1 MLNSKFCKSLFS
13 HSLGLR
19 HNSLSPHFHSFPF
32 QQSSLVLHE
41 TLPSKSFG
49 LRVSENSE
57 QDQNDHLLA
66 VMGLNGGHHVI
77 EPIAPRGDI
86 GDDHF
91 HEKGELHELTQLSSH
106 DIKFDSIDFH
116 AEFIAQPVCF
126 PAVISSL
133 SEMRTTT
140 TDWSD
145 SVTSSFSHLPSF
157 TDTYTPSVI
166 TTIEPRAFG
175 AEAEYISRLK
185 QRRESSSERSESGGP
200 ARSSV
205 IVPVVGAGSNRD
217 GSPSPSLTSMMAPA
231 QYDFLSCPSESISQA
246 DSDGSHLT
254 LKTEPEAE
262 TSTYYPHSPT
272 TYSPRL
278 PSPVL
283 PNFLHFTP
291 DESVSPR
298 LISQNPL
305 SPATSTPPPLK
316 HANAVEA
323 PAK

>member
-1 MLNSKFCKSLFS
+1 M
-13 HSLGLR
+13 
-19 HNSLSPHFHSFPF
+19 
-32 QQSSLVLHE
+32 QQSTSTDVFSDN
-41 TLPSKSFG
+41 PQSFG
-49 LRVSENSE
+49 LSV
-57 QDQNDHLLA
+57 QGDQNTDSGLSL
-66 VMGLNGGHHVI
+66 MGVGTKSNIIQPVI
-77 EPIAPRGDI
+77 LEDGQYVEI
-86 GDDHF
+86 G
-91 HEKGELHELTQLSSH
+91 EKGGVPELTQLSSN
-106 DIKFDSIDFH
+106 DFKFGGIDFH
-116 AEFIAQPVCF
+116 AEFITHP
-126 PAVISSL
+126 ISFS
-133 SEMRTTT
+133 
-140 TDWSD
+140 
-145 SVTSSFSHLPSF
+145 SVTSSLAETRTSTREWPDPTTTSFSHLPSF

-185 QRRESSSERSESGGP
+185 QRRESSSERSDSGGP

-205 IVPVVGAGSNRD
+205 IVPVVGAASSRD
-217 GSPSPSLTSMMAPA
+217 GSPSPSLTSMMTPA
-231 QYDFLSCPSESISQA
+231 QYDFLSCPSDSLSQPA

-262 TSTYYPHSPT
+262 TTGSFYPNSPAP
-272 TYSPRL
+272 YSPRL
-278 PSPVL
+278 SSPVL

-298 LISQNPL
+298 LVAQTSS

>member
-1 MLNSKFCKSLFS
+1 M
-13 HSLGLR
+13 
-19 HNSLSPHFHSFPF
+19 
-32 QQSSLVLHE
+32 QQSTSTDVFADN
-41 TLPSKSFG
+41 PQSFG
-49 LRVSENSE
+49 LSV
-57 QDQNDHLLA
+57 QGDQNTDSGLSL
-66 VMGLNGGHHVI
+66 MGVGTKSNIIQPVI
-77 EPIAPRGDI
+77 LEDGQYVEI
-86 GDDHF
+86 G
-91 HEKGELHELTQLSSH
+91 EKGGVPELTQLSSN
-106 DIKFDSIDFH
+106 DFKFGGIDFH
-116 AEFIAQPVCF
+116 AEFITHP
-126 PAVISSL
+126 ISFS
-133 SEMRTTT
+133 
-140 TDWSD
+140 
-145 SVTSSFSHLPSF
+145 SVTSSLAETRTSTREWPDPTTTSFSHLPSF

-185 QRRESSSERSESGGP
+185 QRRESSSERSDSGGP

-205 IVPVVGAGSNRD
+205 IVPVVGAGGSRD

-231 QYDFLSCPSESISQA
+231 QYDFLSCPSESLSQA

-262 TSTYYPHSPT
+262 TTTYYPHSPT
-272 TYSPRL
+272 PYSPRL

-298 LISQNPL
+298 LISQTPS

>member
-1 MLNSKFCKSLFS
+1 M
-13 HSLGLR
+13 
-19 HNSLSPHFHSFPF
+19 
-32 QQSSLVLHE
+32 
-41 TLPSKSFG
+41 
-49 LRVSENSE
+49 SENNE
-57 QDQNDHLLA
+57 EETADHLLA
-66 VMGLNGGHHVI
+66 VMGLNGAHHVI
-77 EPIAPRGDI
+77 EPIAPHAHGI
-86 GDDHF
+86 GEDHF
-91 HEKGELHELTQLSSH
+91 QEKGELQELTQLSSH
-106 DIKFDSIDFH
+106 DIKFDAIDFH

-145 SVTSSFSHLPSF
+145 SVTTSFSHLPSF

-185 QRRESSSERSESGGP
+185 QRRESSSERSDSGGQ

-205 IVPVVGAGSNRD
+205 IVPVVGAGGSRD

-231 QYDFLSCPSESISQA
+231 QYDFLSCPSESLSQA

-262 TSTYYPHSPT
+262 TTTYYPHSPT
-272 TYSPRL
+272 PYSPRL

-298 LISQNPL
+298 LVSQTPS